1 MSSFVTS
8 LYPSVDLIDPVVFKE
23 VNADKNVYFSKPFLK
38 AFELSNPQIEFKYI
52 SISDDKK
59 NTVALALLQVINL
72 SVEGTLK
79 NIKAA
84 SLVRKFLSLFF
95 CNEHIKI
102 MFCGNVFLSGEH
114 GIRSSDRV
122 SKDEIMTQI
131 GTALDA
137 VAANTK
143 PLHAIF
149 VKDFKQESL
158 QSTRQFLNFGYSEIK
173 VEPNMIVQL
182 DPEWKTFEDYKNIL
196 KSKYRVKANK
206 ADSTSSALETRLFTE
221 HDFETYKEELQA
233 LYQNTIANAS
243 FNAQVLNLNTYI
255 HLRAT
260 FKDDFIVKAYFLED
274 KLVGFLTALVNKNT
288 LDAHFIGLD
297 YQLNKSHAIYPR
309 ILNDYVRLGIEKQV
323 SSIDLGRTAS
333 EIKTTIGA
341 KPIELS
347 CYIKHKNPFFNSL
360 IKPFFRHIKIKE
372 FKQHLPFKN

>member
-1 MSSFVTS
+1 MSSFITT
-8 LYPSVDLIDPVVFKE
+8 LYPSVDLIDPIVFEE
-23 VNADKNVYFSKPFLK
+23 VNADKNVYFSKSFLK
-38 AFELSNPQIEFKYI
+38 AFEHSNPQIEFKYI
-52 SISDDKK
+52 AISDAKK
-59 NTVALALLQVINL
+59 HTIALALVQVINL

-79 NIKAA
+79 NIKVA

-122 SKDEIMTQI
+122 SKSEIMNQI
-131 GTALDA
+131 ATALDA

-149 VKDFKQESL
+149 IKDFKETSL
-158 QSTRQFLNFGYSEIK
+158 KNTRELLNFGYSEIK

-182 DPEWKTFEDYKNIL
+182 DSQWKTFEDYKNIL

-206 ADSTSSALETRLFTE
+206 ADSTSNDLETRLFTE
-221 HDFETYKEELQA
+221 HDFETYKDELQA
-233 LYQNTIANAS
+233 LYQNTITNAS

-255 HLRAT
+255 HLRAS
-260 FKDDFIVKAYFLED
+260 FKDDFIVKAYFLEN
-274 KLVGFLTALVNKNT
+274 KLVGFLTALVDKNA

-297 YQLNKSHAIYPR
+297 YKLNKSHAIYPR
-309 ILNDYVRLGIEKQV
+309 ILNDYIRIGIQKQV
-323 SSIDLGRTAS
+323 TSINLGRTAS

-341 KPIELS
+341 NPLELS
-347 CYIKHKNPFFNSL
+347 CYIKHKNPFLNSL
-360 IKPFFRHIKIKE
+360 IKPFFRRIKIKE
-372 FKQHLPFKN
+372 FKQHSPFK

>member
-1 MSSFVTS
+1 MNSFVTS

-23 VNADKNVYFSKPFLK
+23 LNTDKNVYFSKSFLK
-38 AFELSNPQIEFKYI
+38 AFERSNPQIEFKYI
-52 SISDDKK
+52 TIADAEKK
-59 NTVALALLQVINL
+59 TIALAVVQVISL

-79 NIKAA
+79 NIKVA
-84 SLVRKFLSLFF
+84 SLIRKLLGLFF

-102 MFCGNVFLSGEH
+102 LFCGNVFLSGEH
-114 GIRSSDRV
+114 GIRCSDGV
-122 SKDEIMTQI
+122 SKDEIMSQI

-149 VKDFKQESL
+149 IKDFKEESL
-158 QSTRQFLNFGYSEIK
+158 KNTRQFLKFGYSEIN

-182 DPEWKTFEDYKNIL
+182 DPKWKTFEDYKNIL

-206 ADSTSSALETRLFTE
+206 ADSSSSSLKSRLFTE

-233 LYQNTIANAS
+233 LYQNTIDNAS

-255 HLRAT
+255 HLRAS

-297 YQLNKSHAIYPR
+297 YRLNKSHAIYPR

-341 KPIELS
+341 IPLELS
-347 CYIKHKNPFFNSL
+347 CYIKHKNPFLNSL
-360 IKPFFRHIKIKE
+360 IKPFFRRIKIKE
-372 FKQHLPFKN
+372 FKQHSPFK

>member
-1 MSSFVTS
+1 MSSFITT

-23 VNADKNVYFSKPFLK
+23 VNADKNVYFSKSFLK
-38 AFELSNPQIEFKYI
+38 AFELANPQIEFKYI
-52 SISDDKK
+52 TISDAKK
-59 NTVALALLQVINL
+59 NAVALALVQVINL

-79 NIKAA
+79 NIKVAA
-84 SLVRKFLSLFF
+84 SVRKFLGLFF

-114 GIRSSDRV
+114 GISSSNQT
-122 SKDEIMTQI
+122 SKEEIMTQI

-149 VKDFKQESL
+149 IKDFKEDSL

-173 VEPNMIVQL
+173 VEPNMIIQL
-182 DPEWKTFEDYKNIL
+182 QPEWNTFEDYKNIL

-206 ADSTSSALETRLFTE
+206 ADSKSSALETRLFTE
-221 HDFETYKEELQA
+221 HDFETYKDELQA

-255 HLRAT
+255 HLRAS
-260 FKDDFIVKAYFLED
+260 FKDDFIVKAYFLD
-274 KLVGFLTALVNKNT
+274 NKLVGFLTALVNKNA

-297 YQLNKSHAIYPR
+297 YDLNKSHAIYPR

-323 SSIDLGRTAS
+323 SSINLGRTAS
-333 EIKTTIGA
+333 EIKTAIGA
-341 KPIELS
+341 NPLELS
-347 CYIKHKNPFFNSL
+347 CYIKHKNPFLNSL
-360 IKPFFRHIKIKE
+360 VKPFFRRIKIKE
-372 FKQHLPFKN
+372 FKQHSPFK

>member
-8 LYPSVDLIDPVVFKE
+8 LYPSVDLIDPVVFE
-23 VNADKNVYFSKPFLK
+23 ELNTDENVYFSKSFLK

-52 SISDDKK
+52 SISDIEK
-59 NTVALALLQVINL
+59 NTVALALVQVINL
-72 SVEGTLK
+72 SVDGTLK
-79 NIKAA
+79 NIKVAPF
-84 SLVRKFLSLFF
+84 VRKLLNLFF

-122 SKDEIMTQI
+122 SKDKITTQI

-149 VKDFKQESL
+149 IKDFKGESL
-158 QSTRQFLNFGYSEIK
+158 NNTRQFLNFGYSEIK
-173 VEPNMIVQL
+173 VEPNMIIQL
-182 DPEWKTFEDYKNIL
+182 QPEWKTFEDYKSIL

-206 ADSTSSALETRLFTE
+206 ADSTSSALDTRLFTE
-221 HDFETYKEELQA
+221 HDFETYKDELQA

-260 FKDDFIVKAYFLED
+260 FKDNFIVKAYFLED

-297 YQLNKSHAIYPR
+297 YQLNKPHAIYPR
-309 ILNDYVRLGIEKQV
+309 ILNDYVRLGIERQV
-323 SSIDLGRTAS
+323 SSINLGRTAS

-341 KPIELS
+341 NPLDLS
-347 CYIKHKNPFFNSL
+347 CYIKHKNPFLNSL
-360 IKPFFRHIKIKE
+360 IKPFFRRIKVKE
-372 FKQHLPFKN
+372 FRQHSPFK

>member
-1 MSSFVTS
+1 MNSFVTS

-23 VNADKNVYFSKPFLK
+23 LNTDKNVYFSKSFLK
-38 AFELSNPQIEFKYI
+38 AFERSNPQIEFKYI
-52 SISDDKK
+52 TISDAEKK
-59 NTVALALLQVINL
+59 TIALAVVQVISL

-79 NIKAA
+79 NIKVA
-84 SLVRKFLSLFF
+84 SLIRKLLGLFF

-102 MFCGNVFLSGEH
+102 LFCGNVFLSGEH
-114 GIRSSDRV
+114 GIRCSDGV
-122 SKDEIMTQI
+122 SKDEIMSQI
-131 GTALDA
+131 GIALDA

-149 VKDFKQESL
+149 IKDFKEESL
-158 QSTRQFLNFGYSEIK
+158 KNTRQFLKFGYSEIN

-182 DPEWKTFEDYKNIL
+182 DPKWKTFEDYKNIL

-206 ADSTSSALETRLFTE
+206 ADSSSSSLKSRLFTE

-233 LYQNTIANAS
+233 LYQNTIDNAS

-255 HLRAT
+255 HLRAS

-297 YQLNKSHAIYPR
+297 YRLNKSHAIYPR

-341 KPIELS
+341 IPLELS
-347 CYIKHKNPFFNSL
+347 CYIKHKNPFLNSL
-360 IKPFFRHIKIKE
+360 IKPFFRRIKIKE
-372 FKQHLPFKN
+372 FKQHSPFK

>member
-1 MSSFVTS
+1 MSSFITT
-8 LYPSVDLIDPVVFKE
+8 LYPSVDLIDPIVFEE
-23 VNADKNVYFSKPFLK
+23 VNADKNVYFSKSFLK
-38 AFELSNPQIEFKYI
+38 AFEHSNPQIEFKYI
-52 SISDDKK
+52 AISDAKK
-59 NTVALALLQVINL
+59 HTIALALVQVINL

-79 NIKAA
+79 NIKVA

-122 SKDEIMTQI
+122 SKSEIMNQI
-131 GTALDA
+131 ATALDA

-149 VKDFKQESL
+149 IKDFKETSL
-158 QSTRQFLNFGYSEIK
+158 KNTHELLNFGYSEIK

-182 DPEWKTFEDYKNIL
+182 DSQWKTFEDYKNIL

-206 ADSTSSALETRLFTE
+206 ADSTSNDLETRLFTE
-221 HDFETYKEELQA
+221 HDFETYKDELQA
-233 LYQNTIANAS
+233 LYQNTITNAS

-255 HLRAT
+255 HLRAS
-260 FKDDFIVKAYFLED
+260 FKDDFIVKAYFLEN
-274 KLVGFLTALVNKNT
+274 KLVGFLTALVDKNA

-297 YQLNKSHAIYPR
+297 YKLNKSHAIYPR
-309 ILNDYVRLGIEKQV
+309 ILNDYIRIGIQKQV
-323 SSIDLGRTAS
+323 TSINLGRTAS

-341 KPIELS
+341 NPLQLS
-347 CYIKHKNPFFNSL
+347 CYIKHKNPFLNSL
-360 IKPFFRHIKIKE
+360 IKPFFRRIKIKE
-372 FKQHLPFKN
+372 FKQHSPFK

>member
-1 MSSFVTS
+1 MNSFVTS

-23 VNADKNVYFSKPFLK
+23 LNTDKNVYFSKSFLK
-38 AFELSNPQIEFKYI
+38 AFERSNPQIEFKYI
-52 SISDDKK
+52 TIADAEKK
-59 NTVALALLQVINL
+59 TIALAVVQVISL

-79 NIKAA
+79 NIKVA
-84 SLVRKFLSLFF
+84 SLIRKLLGLFF

-102 MFCGNVFLSGEH
+102 LFCGNVFLSGEH
-114 GIRSSDRV
+114 GIRCSDGV
-122 SKDEIMTQI
+122 SKDEIMSQI
-131 GTALDA
+131 GIALDA

-149 VKDFKQESL
+149 IKDFKEESL
-158 QSTRQFLNFGYSEIK
+158 KNTRQFLKFGYSEIN

-182 DPEWKTFEDYKNIL
+182 DPKWKTFEDYKNIL

-206 ADSTSSALETRLFTE
+206 ADSSSSSLKSRLFTE

-233 LYQNTIANAS
+233 LYQNTIDNAS

-255 HLRAT
+255 HLRAS

-297 YQLNKSHAIYPR
+297 YRLNKSHTIYPR

-341 KPIELS
+341 IPLELS
-347 CYIKHKNPFFNSL
+347 CYIKHKNPFLNSL
-360 IKPFFRHIKIKE
+360 IKPFFRRIKIKE
-372 FKQHLPFKN
+372 FKQHSPFK